1 MPRDG
6 PRRGAAA
13 GMNANFI
20 RVLKYTWPY
29 RYRFALSVLCAIF
42 VALFWSLN
50 LSAIYPV
57 LKIIEKNQNLQQ
69 WVDSEI
75 EACKKEIKE
84 IENGTQLEQL
94 QAELKMVEQ
103 AANHP
108 DPDNV
113 RRRLNR
119 DIAVIE
125 GKLNYNR
132 TWIYRYELL
141 KSQVLRLLPS
151 DRFEQFMWILGA
163 VVICVALKGIFEFF
177 NETLVGS
184 ITNGTLYDLRN
195 HCYRQMLHQ
204 DVRQVGDAGSPE
216 LMARFTND
224 MEQLGNGIKVLC
236 GKMIAEPLRALGCL
250 IFACYISWQL
260 TLIFALLV
268 PLALI
273 TLMKVSRMM
282 RKAAR
287 RLLQQ
292 MSDIYK
298 ILRESLDGFRVVK
311 AFTMEPHE
319 RRRFR
324 RATRDYYYRA
334 MRVIHID
341 AFANPM
347 IELLGVIAI
356 FLALAAGTYLVVS
369 GQTHIFGIQMTSSP
383 LDFASLLQLYALLA
397 AISDPVRKLSSVYTK
412 LQSAEAAANRVFEI
426 FDRAPNVHTNVTG
439 PRVGRLS
446 KQIEFKNVSFSYDAN
461 REILANIHLTVKAG
475 ETIAI
480 VGPNGCG
487 KSTLLG
493 LLPRFYDPV
502 MGTVLFDGVNVRNAH
517 LRSLR
522 RQIAIVTQDTRLFD
536 DTIFDNIA
544 YGKKDATLID
554 VAIAAHK
561 TGIHGFILSLPEG
574 YGTMAGDMG
583 SPKFSGGQQQKIALA
598 RAIIRNPS
606 VLILD
611 EFTSAADAESEAA
624 IFEDLRSFMKGRTT
638 FIITHRLHTLEI
650 ADRIVVMDDGK
661 IVDVGKHA
669 ELLSRCDLYQR
680 LCAAQQLRIAA

>member
-1 MPRDG
+1 
-6 PRRGAAA
+6 
-13 GMNANFI
+13 MNTHFI
-20 RVLKYTWPY
+20 RVLKYAWPY
-29 RYRFALSVLCAIF
+29 RYRFLFSVACAGL
-42 VALFWSLN
+42 VALLWSLN

-57 LKIIEKNQNLQQ
+57 LKIIERDQNLQQ

-75 EACKKEIKE
+75 EGLKKEIRE
-84 IENGTQLEQL
+84 IEESGRLERL
-94 QAELKMVEQ
+94 QADLKQVEE
-103 AANHP
+103 AENHP

-119 DIAVIE
+119 DIAAIE

-141 KSQVLRLLPS
+141 KSQVLRLMPT
-151 DRFEQFMWILGA
+151 DRFEQVMWIVLA
-163 VVICVALKGIFEFF
+163 VVLCVALKGVFEFF
-177 NETLVGS
+177 NEVLVGS
-184 ITNGTLYDLRN
+184 ITNRTLYDLRN
-195 HCYRQMLHQ
+195 HCYRQLLHQ
-204 DVRQVGDAGSPE
+204 DVRQVGEAGSAE

-224 MEQLGNGIKVLC
+224 MEQLGAGIRVLC

-268 PLALI
+268 PLAMM

-298 ILRESLDGFRVVK
+298 ILRETLDGYRVVK
-311 AFTMEPHE
+311 AFGMEPHE

-324 RATRDYYYRA
+324 RATEDYYYRA
-334 MRVIHID
+334 MRIIHID

-369 GQTHIFGIQMTSSP
+369 GQTHIFGVRMTATP

-412 LQSAEAAANRVFEI
+412 IQSAEAAANRIFEV
-426 FDRAPNVHTNVTG
+426 FDRVPTVKTNPGG
-439 PRVGRLS
+439 PRLPRLR
-446 KQIEFKNVSFSYDAN
+446 QHIEFRNVSFSYDAS
-461 REILANIHLTVKAG
+461 REILANIQLTVQAG

-487 KSTLLG
+487 KSTLVG

-502 MGTVLFDGVNVRNAH
+502 MGAVLFDGVNIRTAH

-522 RQIAIVTQDTRLFD
+522 RQIALVTQETRLFN
-536 DTIFDNIA
+536 DTIFNNIA
-544 YGKKDATLID
+544 YGRKDATLID
-554 VAIAAHK
+554 VAAAAIK
-561 TGIHGFILSLPEG
+561 ADIHDFILTLPDG
-574 YGTMAGDMG
+574 YETVVGDMA

-598 RAIIRNPS
+598 RAILRNPS

-624 IFEDLRSFMKGRTT
+624 IFADLRAFFKGRTT

-650 ADRIVVMDDGK
+650 ADRIVVMDNGR
-661 IVDVGKHA
+661 IIDVGNHA
-669 ELLSRCDLYQR
+669 DLLARCELYQR
-680 LCAAQQLRIAA
+680 LCAAQQLRLAA